1 MAVLLVAAL
10 TAFAMLVWAGRQRA
24 RTMSAGRLTTALMAT
39 LIAVAAV
46 VAGLRGAWLP
56 SLILIAC
63 SAWVGQR
70 LHRPRASP
78 HGQASESMSVEQ
90 ARSILGVAAA
100 SGPEEILAA
109 YRRLMLRAH
118 PDHGGSSGLASQ
130 LNAARE
136 RLLGKRQRG

>member
-1 MAVLLVAAL
+1 MAVLLVAVLA
-10 TAFAMLVWAGRQRA
+10 AFALLVWAGRQRA
-24 RTMSAGRLTTALMAT
+24 HIMSAGRLTTALFAT
-39 LIAVAAV
+39 LAAVAAV
-46 VAGLRGAWLP
+46 VAGLRGAWLA

-63 SAWVGQR
+63 SAWIGER
-70 LHRPRASP
+70 LRRPRSSP
-78 HGQASESMSVEQ
+78 PCDVGEPMSVEQ
-90 ARSILGVAAA
+90 ARSILGVAAS

-136 RLLGKRQRG
+136 RLLGNRRGE